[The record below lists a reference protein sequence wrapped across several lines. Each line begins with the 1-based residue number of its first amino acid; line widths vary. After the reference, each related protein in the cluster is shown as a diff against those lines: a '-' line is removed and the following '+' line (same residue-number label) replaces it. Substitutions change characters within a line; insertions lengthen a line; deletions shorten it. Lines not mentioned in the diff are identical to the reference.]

1 MCNFLSAIYTA
12 TGKLFCEPVYTDSH
26 SELLDFARITERDT
40 TAPIQQFVRLEL
52 TPPTATSDWLEIEN
66 WAEKVDEKEVPA
78 WFDKAARFNA
88 FEQMREIVTS
98 AITDGDGRLTFGK
111 LTILRSGSARC
122 RHGRIIAL
130 GRSTV
135 TARDGSKVTALDS
148 SKVTAWDS
156 STVTAWDSSTVT
168 ALDSS
173 KVTAWDSSTVNAL
186 DSSTV
191 NALDSSTVTAWDSS
205 TVTARDSSTVTALD
219 SSKVTDTRK
228 KAGAKNA

>member
-12 TGKLFCEPVYTDSH
+12 TGKLICEPVYTDSH
-26 SELLDFARITERDT
+26 SELLDFARITERYT

-52 TPPTATSDWLEIEN
+52 TPPTETSDWLEIEN

-88 FEQMREIVTS
+88 FEQMREIITS

-130 GRSTV
+130 GSSTV
-135 TARDGSKVTALDS
+135 TARGSST
-148 SKVTAWDS
+148 VTAWDS
-156 STVTAWDSSTVT
+156 STVTAWDSS
-168 ALDSS
+168 
-173 KVTAWDSSTVNAL
+173 K
-186 DSSTV
+186 
-191 NALDSSTVTAWDSS
+191 VTAWDSS
-205 TVTARDSSTVTALD
+205 TVTARDSSTVTAWD
-219 SSKVTDTRK
+219 SSTVTDTRK